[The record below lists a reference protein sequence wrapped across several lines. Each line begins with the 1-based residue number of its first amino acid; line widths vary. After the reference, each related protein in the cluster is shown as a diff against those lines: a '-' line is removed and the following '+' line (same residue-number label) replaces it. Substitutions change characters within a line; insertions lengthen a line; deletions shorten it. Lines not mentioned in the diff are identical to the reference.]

1 MNAGTVTD
9 YRGRPILHC
18 SRCGRALT
26 ADDFF
31 ALGLRLPDDGESRE
45 EYCEAELIDG
55 AVHGDCALARQA
67 G

>member
-1 MNAGTVTD
+1 MDAPIVTD
-9 YRGRPILHC
+9 YRGQPLFHC
-18 SRCGRALT
+18 SRCGAALT

-45 EYCEAELIDG
+45 DYCEAELIDV
-55 AVHGDCALARQA
+55 AEHVDCALARRA